1 MGAVPAHSSTSPVLC
16 LPFSFYLPLLKKPAG
31 SGRAAF
37 KLFPIGS
44 LLTAAEQWMSSS
56 CPQVRTAG
64 TRLSPASLP
73 CMGRTGAGIS
83 VWLGLACCFLEVY
96 LGYFSCRVF
105 GTSRAFDS
113 MPEPKAAV

>member
-37 KLFPIGS
+37 KLFPISS

-56 CPQVRTAG
+56 CTPGEDSRHQAEPCLLALHGEDWSRHLCLVG
-64 TRLSPASLP
+64 FGVLLSGGLFRLFQLQ
-73 CMGRTGAGIS
+73 S
-83 VWLGLACCFLEVY
+83 VW
-96 LGYFSCRVF
+96 
-105 GTSRAFDS
+105 D
-113 MPEPKAAV
+113 